1 MQIEEQT
8 EIQLSDQELHG
19 AKQAVLKSMNN
30 HWGGLIVFFENP
42 EVPMDNN
49 AAERALRNPVTG
61 RKNYYGSG
69 SVWSSQLAA
78 RMFTMLQTIL
88 LWGLNPRHW
97 LYAFLQA
104 CAENGG
110 NTPFDLNPFL
120 PWEMDEERKE
130 LLAQPL
136 VLEPLDSIIWPEES
150 EPLDSS

>member
-1 MQIEEQT
+1 MPNE
-8 EIQLSDQELHG
+8 
-19 AKQAVLKSMNN
+19 KCVKSLDN

-42 EVPMDNN
+42 EIPMDNN

-69 SVWSSQLAA
+69 SVWSSQLTAM
-78 RMFTMLQTIL
+78 MFTMLQTIL

-97 LYAFLQA
+97 LYVFLQA

-110 NTPFDLNPFL
+110 STPLDLSSFL
-120 PWEMDEERKE
+120 PWLMDEERRE

-136 VLEPLDSIIWPEES
+136 VLEPLDSIIWPQEP